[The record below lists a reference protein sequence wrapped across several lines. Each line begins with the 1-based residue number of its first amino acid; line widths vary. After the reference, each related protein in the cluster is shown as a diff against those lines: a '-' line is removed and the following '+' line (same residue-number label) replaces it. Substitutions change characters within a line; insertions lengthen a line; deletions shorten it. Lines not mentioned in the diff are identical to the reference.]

1 MSVDTP
7 TLPRSRTQSLN
18 DVRAI
23 IPEACYRRSAW
34 RGSLALAQ
42 AALLYFVPLTLLAL
56 TNTWWA
62 LALLWPLA
70 GLGAAGLFVLGHDA
84 SHQALF
90 DSRRAN
96 RLAARAAMVPALHA
110 EAAWDLGHNR
120 VHHGYTTRQGFDF
133 VWHPSTVEQYQAMG
147 RFARLQHRIEWSCL
161 GSGAYFMREVWWNK
175 MWKFSAP
182 GKRHDDIQRDKIW
195 VATVAGAA
203 IAGSIV
209 LGALTSGLG
218 AAIWMPFK
226 LFIIPF
232 LLFIHVIGWAVYVH
246 HVAPEI
252 RWWDRKEWT
261 QFRGQM
267 ESTTILHINPVVN
280 KLYMHN
286 IMVHVPHH
294 VDQRIPF
301 HQLTAAADA
310 ISAAFPGI
318 VRTSKFRSRDYLR
331 TTKTCKL
338 YDFANA
344 QWLPYS
350 AAKLAPTVPAAAG
363 AAAITA

>member
-1 MSVDTP
+1 MLNRP
-7 TLPRSRTQSLN
+7 RTQSLN

-23 IPEACYRRSAW
+23 IPQECYRRSAA
-34 RGSLALAQ
+34 RASVALLQ
-42 AALLYFVPLTLLAL
+42 GALLYLVPLVAL
-56 TNTWWA
+56 VFVHQWWA
-62 LALLWPLA
+62 VAVLWVLA

-90 DSRRAN
+90 ESRRAN
-96 RLAARAAMVPALHA
+96 RLAARATMVPALHA

-133 VWHPSTVEQYQAMG
+133 VWHPLTVEQYRELG
-147 RFARLQHRIEWSCL
+147 RVARLRHRFEWSCF

-182 GKRHDDIQRDKIW
+182 GKRHGEIQRDKIW
-195 VATVAGAA
+195 VASVAGAC
-203 IAGSIV
+203 IAGAVV
-209 LGALTSGLG
+209 LGALTGGL
-218 AAIWMPFK
+218 ATAIWLPFK

-252 RWWDRKEWT
+252 RWWDRKKWS

-267 ESTTILHINPVVN
+267 ESTTILHINPVINV
-280 KLYMHN
+280 LWMHN

-301 HQLTAAADA
+301 HQLPKAAEA
-310 ISAAFPGI
+310 ISAAYPGI
-318 VRTSKFRSRDYLR
+318 VRTARFRSRDYLR
-331 TTKTCKL
+331 TTKACKL
-338 YDFANA
+338 YDFTAGT
-344 QWLPYS
+344 WLPYS
-350 AAKLAPTVPAAAG
+350 AALTPTVAPSTTAG
-363 AAAITA
+363 AAAAVAPAV

>member
-1 MSVDTP
+1 MSIDAPV
-7 TLPRSRTQSLN
+7 LAPRTHSLN
-18 DVRAI
+18 DVRAH
-23 IPEACYRRSAW
+23 IPEACYRRSAV
-34 RGSLALAQ
+34 RAGFALAQ
-42 AALLYFVPLTLLAL
+42 GAVLYFVPLVALLF
-56 TNTWWA
+56 TDRWWA

-84 SHQALF
+84 SHGALF
-90 DSRRAN
+90 DSRKAN

-147 RFARLQHRIEWSCL
+147 RFARLQHRVEWSCI

-195 VATVAGAA
+195 VAVVAGLA

-209 LGALTSGLG
+209 FGALTGGLL
-218 AAIWMPFK
+218 AAIWTPIK

-246 HVAPEI
+246 HVAPDI

-280 KLYMHN
+280 KLWMYN

-294 VDQRIPF
+294 VDQRLPF
-301 HQLTAAADA
+301 HQLPAAAEA
-310 ISAAFPGI
+310 IQAAYPDTVRSA
-318 VRTSKFRSRDYLR
+318 RFRSRDYLR

-338 YDFANA
+338 YDFATA
-344 QWLPYS
+344 TWLPYS
-350 AAKLAPTVPAAAG
+350 AAKVVAAPVAAPAPV
-363 AAAITA
+363 TA

>member
-1 MSVDTP
+1 MSIDAP
-7 TLPRSRTQSLN
+7 AQPRPRTHSLN
-18 DVRAI
+18 DVRAH
-23 IPEACYRRSAW
+23 IPEACYRRSPLRA
-34 RGSLALAQ
+34 A
-42 AALLYFVPLTLLAL
+42 AALLQGALLYLVPLTALVFIDQWWSLLF
-56 TNTWWA
+56 
-62 LALLWPLA
+62 LWPLT

-133 VWHPSTVEQYQAMG
+133 VWHPLTVEQYRELG
-147 RFARLQHRIEWSCL
+147 RLARLQHRLEWSCF
-161 GSGAYFMREVWWNK
+161 GSGAYFLREVWWNK

-195 VATVAGAA
+195 VGSVAGAC
-203 IAGSIV
+203 IAGSVV
-209 LGALTSGLG
+209 LGALTGGLG

-232 LLFIHVIGWAVYVH
+232 MLFIHVIGWAVYVH

-267 ESTTILHINPVVN
+267 ESTTILHINPVIN
-280 KLYMHN
+280 FLWMHN

-294 VDQRIPF
+294 VDQRLPF
-301 HQLTAAADA
+301 HQLPAAAKA
-310 ISAAFPGI
+310 ISEAYPGV
-318 VRTSKFRSRDYLR
+318 VRTAKFRSRDYLR

-338 YDFANA
+338 YDFSAGT
-344 QWLPYS
+344 WLPYS
-350 AAKLAPTVPAAAG
+350 AALSPTVASAAA
-363 AAAITA
+363 ATPAD